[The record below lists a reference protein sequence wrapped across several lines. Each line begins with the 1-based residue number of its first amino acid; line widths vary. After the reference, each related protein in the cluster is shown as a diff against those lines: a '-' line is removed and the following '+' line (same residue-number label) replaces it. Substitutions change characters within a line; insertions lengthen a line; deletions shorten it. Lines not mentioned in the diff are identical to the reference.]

1 MVFIGF
7 RLCSIGH
14 FTAIATCKNKGHPA
28 ARCFPMGRW
37 FFTNTEQLNPGGMDS
52 GQSCSNSPWS
62 PRKPWRKLKGYGLA
76 DSWYQNISNIHKIS
90 IKFHKSPT
98 SWNHTKSG
106 FAGKTYVSID
116 VNVFSGRLWYFE
128 VRRPMGRPS
137 NASAAGSLAMDTAHW
152 RILMDING
160 Y

>member
-76 DSWYQNISNIHKIS
+76 DRISNIHKIS
-90 IKFHKSPT
+90 IKFHKSPI
-98 SWNHTKSG
+98 SWNHTKSV
-106 FAGKTYVSID
+106 FAVRTYVSID
-116 VNVFSGRLWYFE
+116 VSVFSGRLWYFQ

-137 NASAAGSLAMDTAHW
+137 NASAEGDPRVWKSCNGYCPLT
-152 RILMDING
+152 DING

>member
-90 IKFHKSPT
+90 INLLPHETIRNLVLQEKRMFRSMLTYFPVGFDILKSVDLWVDLPT
-98 SWNHTKSG
+98 RLPLEVLQWILH
-106 FAGKTYVSID
+106 ID
-116 VNVFSGRLWYFE
+116 
-128 VRRPMGRPS
+128 
-137 NASAAGSLAMDTAHW
+137 
-152 RILMDING
+152 G